1 MYEIYCQEFCNRS
14 KRTKNVVC
22 SIPNIKEFAIR
33 DCKGNIDIYYKML
46 GDVYRQLEF
55 DKYLSFDYRSLL
67 IEKELVKSLSI
78 KELEKIEYAGKMP
91 DYFYAFYYT
100 DIENEKYILRIKSDG
115 KVYYKKQKDFN
126 NKRVNWKYLMLIPM

>member
-55 DKYLSFDYRSLL
+55 DK
-67 IEKELVKSLSI
+67 
-78 KELEKIEYAGKMP
+78 
-91 DYFYAFYYT
+91 
-100 DIENEKYILRIKSDG
+100 
-115 KVYYKKQKDFN
+115 
-126 NKRVNWKYLMLIPM
+126 